1 MQGRSIETILFY
13 TSCNFRKYG
22 TTSPTYC
29 INKHWGD
36 LLKFFARSP
45 CLDVFLQ
52 NAQKPKNLISPG
64 VNLKGLKL
72 KSLSIVYSTSSY
84 SLLYTFT
91 NGSQVEL
98 RDRHCKYLFTLIV
111 NVIHAYCSVDLVRW

>member
-1 MQGRSIETILFY
+1 MF
-13 TSCNFRKYG
+13 
-22 TTSPTYC
+22 
-29 INKHWGD
+29 
-36 LLKFFARSP
+36 
-45 CLDVFLQ
+45 FLQ

>member
-1 MQGRSIETILFY
+1 MVF
-13 TSCNFRKYG
+13 
-22 TTSPTYC
+22 
-29 INKHWGD
+29 
-36 LLKFFARSP
+36 
-45 CLDVFLQ
+45 FLQ
-52 NAQKPKNLISPG
+52 NAQKPKNLISPGRDG

-91 NGSQVEL
+91 IGRQVEL